1 MTAKCPCCGVESDQ
15 SIIVSIEQNLLAVK
29 DRSFRVSPRETLLL
43 ESLVKAMPGTARYA
57 RLIADLWPNPADEPA
72 GGAERNLKVVVCGLR
87 RILQGTIAITCVP
100 GVGYRLDRTDAQ
112 VPITNKRAVAQAAH
126 TMLVVAH
133 AG

>member
-1 MTAKCPCCGVESDQ
+1 MTAKCPCCGGESGQ
-15 SIIVSIEQNLLAVK
+15 PIIVSIEQNLLAVK

-100 GVGYRLDRTDAQ
+100 GVGYRLDRVDAS
-112 VPITNKRAVAQAAH
+112 VPITNKRAVARA
-126 TMLVVAH
+126 VH
-133 AG
+133 AIQEAVRAG